1 MERQGYD
8 KMDASKKKDRIV
20 GGMKR
25 EGEKKDRELD
35 ETGKEMIER

>member
-8 KMDASKKKDRIV
+8 KMDASKKDRIV

-25 EGEKKDRELD
+25 EGEKKD
-35 ETGKEMIER
+35 